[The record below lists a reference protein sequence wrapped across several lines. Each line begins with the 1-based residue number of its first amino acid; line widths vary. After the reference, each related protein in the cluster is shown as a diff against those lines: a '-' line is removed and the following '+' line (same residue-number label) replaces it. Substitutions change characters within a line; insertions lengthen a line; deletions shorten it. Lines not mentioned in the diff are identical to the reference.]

1 LTKVVES
8 EVPLQR
14 TVSPKMK
21 LLPFTVSVKPSPP
34 MVALEGERELTAGA
48 GAALTTKLRALEF
61 APLGGCTTTDAVPT
75 LVIKLAAMDA
85 VS

>member
-1 LTKVVES
+1 
-8 EVPLQR
+8 
-14 TVSPKMK
+14 
-21 LLPFTVSVKPSPP
+21 
-34 MVALEGERELTAGA
+34 MVALEGERELTAG
-48 GAALTTKLRALEF
+48 GGSALMVKLRTLEF